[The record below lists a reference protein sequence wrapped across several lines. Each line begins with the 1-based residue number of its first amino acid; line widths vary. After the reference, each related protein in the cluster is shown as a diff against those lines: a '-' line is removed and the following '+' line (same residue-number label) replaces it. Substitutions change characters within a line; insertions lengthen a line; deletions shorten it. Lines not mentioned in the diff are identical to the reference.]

1 MRAIV
6 TPTRK
11 PMQTKFSYNTHSF
24 HYVTGIELNDP
35 YQLSTES
42 WVRDIVIRTPT
53 GSVHIALHADEFGQL
68 LVTVPQN
75 KEAAPC

>member
-1 MRAIV
+1 
-6 TPTRK
+6 
-11 PMQTKFSYNTHSF
+11 MQNKFSYSYHSV

-53 GSVHIALHADEFGQL
+53 GIVYITLHADQLAQL
-68 LVTVPQN
+68 LVTQPVAVQA
-75 KEAAPC
+75 KEAASC